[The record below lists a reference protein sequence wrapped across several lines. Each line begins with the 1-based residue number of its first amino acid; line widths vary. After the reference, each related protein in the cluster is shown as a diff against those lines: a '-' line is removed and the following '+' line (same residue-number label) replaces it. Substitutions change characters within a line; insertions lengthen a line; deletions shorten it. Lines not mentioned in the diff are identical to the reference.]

1 VSADTETP
9 PCRSFGCVNSAI
21 LFSFLWLYLSAAG
34 PGPWSLDARRERR
47 EPRDSREDVSIRGVR
62 RSTTLQDWVKTEF
75 KLGRMIPA
83 VYSVKEA
90 EQYSPGL
97 S

>member
-1 VSADTETP
+1 MHVVWLRQFRNP
-9 PCRSFGCVNSAI
+9 LLI
-21 LFSFLWLYLSAAG
+21 LVALSLRG
-34 PGPWSLDARRERR
+34 RTRPWSLDARRERR

-62 RSTTLQDWVKTEF
+62 RSTTLQGWVKTEF